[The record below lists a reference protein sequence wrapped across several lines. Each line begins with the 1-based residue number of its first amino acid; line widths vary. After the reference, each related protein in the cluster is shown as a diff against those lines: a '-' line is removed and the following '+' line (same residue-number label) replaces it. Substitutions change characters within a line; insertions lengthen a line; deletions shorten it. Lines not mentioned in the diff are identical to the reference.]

1 MKQLFDLISQ
11 CGAYRAA
18 ALSQDQVVYNA
29 VFREICEKNTCGGY
43 GACYMCPPDV
53 GPIDELIAKAKRYPH
68 CIMYQNVYELED
80 SFDIEGM
87 FEAKKAHHQVAQK
100 IQEAVK
106 LLLAGRFL
114 HLEAGGCG
122 VCERCAKRDQLPC
135 RFPEKALP
143 SLEAYGIDVYNTASH
158 AGLKYVNG
166 QNTIT
171 YFGMLL
177 LEENHA

>member
-1 MKQLFDLISQ
+1 
-11 CGAYRAA
+11 
-18 ALSQDQVVYNA
+18 
-29 VFREICEKNTCGGY
+29 
-43 GACYMCPPDV
+43 
-53 GPIDELIAKAKRYPH
+53 
-68 CIMYQNVYELED
+68 MYQNIYEIED

-87 FEAKKAHHQVAQK
+87 FEAKKSHHRVAQK

-106 LLLAGRFL
+106 PLLGDSYL

-177 LEENHA
+177 LQEEYHA